1 MRRRLNK
8 GIMSTGC
15 RRVHPGRGDADDT
28 DSRDEMEKAYIWL
41 LAGMFLLAMLTA
53 VLLPLLLRK
62 SN

>member
-1 MRRRLNK
+1 
-8 GIMSTGC
+8 
-15 RRVHPGRGDADDT
+15 
-28 DSRDEMEKAYIWL
+28 MEKAYIWL